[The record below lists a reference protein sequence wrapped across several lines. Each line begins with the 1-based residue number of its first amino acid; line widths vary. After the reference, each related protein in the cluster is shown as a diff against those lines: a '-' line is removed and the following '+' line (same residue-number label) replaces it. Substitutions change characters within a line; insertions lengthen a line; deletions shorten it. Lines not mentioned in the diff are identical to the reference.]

1 MKKISKLKSFF
12 FLLHK
17 GECLAIA
24 GVLILLTLGIMGY
37 DANVWKIYS
46 SVKEKNAKKQA
57 EQNSWLSR
65 ENEINERFRSII
77 DEILHREKIDQPKL
91 MALVGDA
98 AKRLSLKYNVSMP
111 ESENGKFFSF
121 NKISIDLR
129 GIHFS
134 DILKF
139 DNIIE
144 IPDSNLCIDNIE
156 VIMREGLLS
165 AKIGISALD
174 IKADSDVD
182 KIVAKILET
191 HRLDEKL
198 IKWNGRSNLLE

>member
-12 FLLHK
+12 FLLYK

-24 GVLILLTLGIMGY
+24 GIFAVLAIGIIGY
-37 DANVWKIYS
+37 NVKIWKAYS
-46 SVKEKNAKKQA
+46 AVKEKNRNEETK
-57 EQNSWLSR
+57 QNSWLSR
-65 ENEINERFRSII
+65 ETEINERFRSII

-91 MALVGDA
+91 MALVGNA
-98 AKRLSLKYNVSMP
+98 AKRLSLKYNVGMP

-129 GIHFS
+129 GVRFS

-139 DNIIE
+139 DDIIE
-144 IPDSNLCIDNIE
+144 VPDSNLCIDNME
-156 VIMREGLLS
+156 LIMQGKSLS

>member
-17 GECLAIA
+17 GEYLAIA
-24 GVLILLTLGIMGY
+24 GILVLFTLGILGY

-46 SVKEKNAKKQA
+46 FVREKNAKKQA

-65 ENEINERFRSII
+65 ESEINERFRSII
-77 DEILHREKIDQPKL
+77 DEILHRDKIDQPKL
-91 MALVGDA
+91 MALVGNA
-98 AKRLSLKYNVSMP
+98 AKRLSLKYNVGMP

-139 DNIIE
+139 DDIIE

-156 VIMREGLLS
+156 LVMHGKSLS
-165 AKIGISALD
+165 ARIGISALD
-174 IKADSDVD
+174 IKTDSDVD

-198 IKWNGRSNLLE
+198 IKWNGRGNLLE

>member
-12 FLLHK
+12 FLLYK
-17 GECLAIA
+17 NECLTIA
-24 GVLILLTLGIMGY
+24 GILATIAIGITCY
-37 DANVWKIYS
+37 NVNIWKTYGII
-46 SVKEKNAKKQA
+46 KEKNTKKQA

-65 ENEINERFRSII
+65 EKEINTRFRSII
-77 DEILHREKIDQPKL
+77 DEILHRDKIDQPKL
-91 MALVGDA
+91 MALVGNA
-98 AKRLSLKYNVSMP
+98 AKRLSLKYSVGMP
-111 ESENGKFFSF
+111 ESETGKFFSF

-129 GIHFS
+129 DVRFS
-134 DILKF
+134 DILQF

-144 IPDSNLCIDNIE
+144 IPDSNLCIDNME
-156 VIMREGLLS
+156 LIMRGKSLS

-191 HRLDEKL
+191 HLLDEKL
-198 IKWNGRSNLLE
+198 IKWNDRNNLLE

>member
-17 GECLAIA
+17 SECLAIA
-24 GVLILLTLGIMGY
+24 GVLVLFTLGIIGY
-37 DANVWKIYS
+37 DAKVWKTYNFI
-46 SVKEKNAKKQA
+46 KEKNAQRQA

-77 DEILHREKIDQPKL
+77 NEILHRDKIDQPKL
-91 MALVGDA
+91 MALVGEA
-98 AKRLSLKYNVSMP
+98 AKCLSLKYNVSMP
-111 ESENGKFFSF
+111 ESQNGKFFSF

-129 GIHFS
+129 GVHFS

-139 DNIIE
+139 DDIIE
-144 IPDSNLCIDNIE
+144 IPDSNLCIDDIE
-156 VIMREGLLS
+156 LVMQGKSLS

-182 KIVAKILET
+182 RIVAKILGT
-191 HRLDEKL
+191 HRLGEKL
-198 IKWNGRSNLLE
+198 IKWNGRGNLLE